1 MPEPEEMSPAA
12 VLESGKAVFVW
23 ISYAADDEEEGGL
36 WIELSPLQAKAL
48 LDHAAGTWDT
58 VAVWEQGESLYV
70 GLGPEPE

>member
-1 MPEPEEMSPAA
+1 MAD
-12 VLESGKAVFVW
+12 
-23 ISYAADDEEEGGL
+23 DDEEEHGL
-36 WIELSPLQAKAL
+36 WIELSPLQAKAV